1 MKHPIE
7 SPHDVR
13 TAILAALHEQG
24 RTRYAF
30 AKDCATANLCQH
42 KTVDSILTNPEALSA
57 TIPTLPTAI
66 TLLHHAGYE
75 LVAVPR
81 KGPR

>member
-7 SPHDVR
+7 SPQDVR

-30 AKDCATANLCQH
+30 AKDCVKADLCQH
-42 KTVDSILTNPEALSA
+42 HTVDGILAPPESLTA
-57 TIPTLPTAI
+57 TTPTLPTAI
-66 TLLHHAGYE
+66 ALLNHAGYD
-75 LVAVPR
+75 LVAIAR

>member
-1 MKHPIE
+1 
-7 SPHDVR
+7 
-13 TAILAALHEQG
+13 
-24 RTRYAF
+24 
-30 AKDCATANLCQH
+30 
-42 KTVDSILTNPEALSA
+42 VDSILTNPEALSA

-66 TLLHHAGYE
+66 TLLQHAGYE

>member
-13 TAILAALHEQG
+13 AAILSALHEQG

-30 AKDCATANLCQH
+30 AKECAEADLCKHQ
-42 KTVDSILTNPEALSA
+42 TVDSILTNPEALSA

-66 TLLHHAGYE
+66 TLLNRVGYE
-75 LVAVPR
+75 LVAQPR
-81 KGPR
+81 KSAR